1 MSGDVAFVAGPLR
14 FLLEFA
20 EVDPMGL
27 GVQVRLEVEY
37 LGQSQSL
44 KWTAEHLWFEYEALL
59 RFESELG
66 DGSEARL
73 QDMSEYPIL
82 HFVRDSYQ
90 ESLTINPPSQRQSQD
105 GDSMGVSLKVNAGS
119 MQALYSALSQFG
131 KWW

>member
-1 MSGDVAFVAGPLR
+1 
-14 FLLEFA
+14 
-20 EVDPMGL
+20 MGL